1 MISYLRGQ
9 VKIKSDKY
17 IILDVAGVGYQI
29 FVSPNTLKEIG
40 DKEEIELYTHLYLR
54 EDGQELYGF
63 LNPEEKEF
71 FELLLSVS
79 GVGPKGALG
88 VLAIA
93 SLTAVKQAIIH
104 GDPAVLTKVSGIGKK
119 TAERIIV
126 ELKNKIDILPGEDQ
140 TVYLSEVG
148 DSAAIDALV
157 GLGYSAS
164 EARDAL
170 KEVDKEIPEVEERVR
185 AALKLLGKK

>member
-1 MISYLRGQ
+1 MIAYLRGQ

-17 IILDVAGVGYQI
+17 IILDVAGVGYQV
-29 FVSPNTLKEIG
+29 FVSPAALKEIG
-40 DKEEIELYTHLYLR
+40 DKQEIELYTHLYLR
-54 EDGQELYGF
+54 EDAQELYGF
-63 LNPEEKEF
+63 LNLEERDF

-88 VLAIA
+88 VLSIA
-93 SLTAVKQAIIH
+93 SLEAVKRAIIH
-104 GDPAVLTKVSGIGKK
+104 GDPQVLTKVSGIGKK
-119 TAERIIV
+119 TAERIVV
-126 ELKNKIDILPGEDQ
+126 ELKNKIEITSGEEQ
-140 TVYLSEVG
+140 TIYPSEVG

-170 KEVDKEIPEVEERVR
+170 KEVDKEITEVEERVR